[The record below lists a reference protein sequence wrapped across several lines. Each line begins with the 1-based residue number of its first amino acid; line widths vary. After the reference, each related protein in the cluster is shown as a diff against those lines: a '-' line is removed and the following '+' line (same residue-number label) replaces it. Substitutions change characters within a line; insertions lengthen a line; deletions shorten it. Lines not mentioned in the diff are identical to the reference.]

1 MTRPRNIPQA
11 EWDSLPD
18 HIKAK
23 ILRNRKEQEAK
34 ASLLD
39 PADAVKGVVATE
51 AGLPMDMVSL
61 LSPSGGKGHA
71 QRLSEMRPGGHA
83 EYEEKNFNPK
93 YKGTS
98 EHLLK
103 EMGADPNSLSTTIG
117 SLLAPGTAFMAPV
130 RAAKKVSTALPKV
143 TKAIKK
149 SKKPTPKKP
158 TFNVRGWGGSH
169 KVSEKVFDRL
179 QSNEE
184 VRDLAKYMTP
194 QELAQIRPDNV
205 DVMTETLKG
214 RRHALNPQGLLEG
227 FDTGELSRM
236 ALAGKVKKGWYKE
249 SFGTIN
255 KIFGDEDGARFTSL
269 LAALSPQTSVE
280 GNLLNT
286 VSVWK
291 NWKNAGRPKDPET
304 INKIIGESVT
314 GDKGDKSVLDAWRGN
329 ALRSLTADDPRKIQ
343 LSGGK
348 VQSFYKNLIGEYD
361 EVTNDTWMG
370 RAYGVFQDAFGGT
383 NRMIGGEKLAVKSP
397 EYILSSASLRKT
409 AKKLKN
415 MTGEDWTPAEVQET
429 IWSFTKALYERA
441 GAKGETRTLTQ
452 IAKQDDL
459 TKDIADVPDFATL
472 LGGTANNLDDP
483 NLYKNYLLDA
493 GYEKELAGLGSQ
505 PNVFQ
510 ATSSNAPTNTIR
522 GLGKVAKRLEEQYK
536 LENIPL
542 EFNKA
547 RKAEADTNGSLLD
560 GGGSFSR
567 RSTRLAIGDVAG
579 RNPRQKLDVQEYSLS
594 QTQQERFKRLG
605 VSTPKIYEVQGGAD
619 EFHRAISNSKKE
631 NRYAAAVHVYD
642 PEEYSGMKLFLT
654 KDAKAGFA
662 IKEDGDIVSVF
673 NTKGS
678 KYKAFA
684 PYALSLA
691 VNKGGK
697 KLDAYDSILPKL
709 YSQAGF
715 KISSRNK
722 WADEFAPEGWDKE
735 TFSKF
740 NNGEPDVIYMHY
752 NPEGVKLKD
761 VISPGPQVY
770 DPKNQTRNKQLK
782 ATYEEAVK
790 EQNIWIDDPT
800 GSKRKAEK
808 KAKASLLNNKPTNYT
823 QEELDQLSFLRGDQQ
838 SRYGG
843 LLA

>member
-1 MTRPRNIPQA
+1 MKDLN
-11 EWDSLPD
+11 
-18 HIKAK
+18 
-23 ILRNRKEQEAK
+23 
-34 ASLLD
+34 LLS
-39 PADAVKGVVATE
+39 VNTSGQ
-51 AGLPMDMVSL
+51 GL
-61 LSPSGGKGHA
+61 LSPSNPSDMETTTNPSGEVNTGGWSISPEQSKQLKQLFVDAAYDMSPGIGEVRAWGYADKAAQKAAEAYRQGNYFQGAGHTA
-71 QRLSEMRPGGHA
+71 EQYSELL
-83 EYEEKNFNPK
+83 
-93 YKGTS
+93 GTIPAFGAV
-98 EHLLK
+98 LGV
-103 EMGADPNSLSTTIG
+103 GADANR
-117 SLLAPGTAFMAPV
+117 F
-130 RAAKKVSTALPKV
+130 AKGAYKIL
-143 TKAIKK
+143 
-149 SKKPTPKKP
+149 SKKPKAKKP
-158 TFNVRGWGGSH
+158 KPKNPLFNVRGWGGSQ
-169 KVSEKVFDRL
+169 KVSEKVFDKL
-179 QSNEE
+179 QANEE
-184 VRDLAKYMTP
+184 VRDLAKHMTP
-194 QELAQIRPDNV
+194 DELAQIRPDNV
-205 DVMTETLKG
+205 EVMAETLKG
-214 RRHALNPQGLLEG
+214 RRHALIPKPDGLLEG
-227 FDTGELSRM
+227 FDTGELSKM

-255 KIFGDEDGARFTSL
+255 KIFGNEDGARFTSL

-291 NWKNAGRPKDPET
+291 SWKLAGRPKDPET
-304 INKIIGESVT
+304 INKIIGDSVT
-314 GDKGDKSVLDAWRGN
+314 GDKGDASVLDAWRGN
-329 ALRSLTADDPRKIQ
+329 ALRALTAEDPRKIQ

-370 RAYGVFQDAFGGT
+370 RALGVFQDAFGGT
-383 NRMIGGEKLAVKSP
+383 NRMIAGEKLAVKSP

-409 AKKLKN
+409 AKRLKK

-429 IWSFTKALYERA
+429 IWSFTKALYERG

-472 LGGTANNLDDP
+472 LGGTAQNLPDP
-483 NLYKNYLLDA
+483 NLYKNYLIKA
-493 GYEKELAGLGSQ
+493 GYGKEIAGLGSQ

-510 ATSSNAPTNTIR
+510 ATQGNAPTNTIR

-547 RKAEADTNGSLLD
+547 RKAETNADGSLLD
-560 GGGSFSR
+560 GGGSFAR
-567 RSTRLAIGDVAG
+567 RSTRLAVGDLGNKYQA
-579 RNPRQKLDVQEYSLS
+579 DEFSLS
-594 QTQQERFKRLG
+594 QTQQKRFKRLG

-619 EFHRAISNSKKE
+619 EFYRAISNSKKE
-631 NRYAAAVHVYD
+631 NRYAAAVHVYE
-642 PEEYSGMKLFLT
+642 PQEYAGMKLFLT
-654 KDAKAGFA
+654 KDGKAGFA

-678 KYKAFA
+678 KHKAFA

-697 KLDAYDSILPKL
+697 KLDAYDSILPKI

-722 WADEFAPEGWDKE
+722 WADEYSPEGWDKE
-735 TFSKF
+735 TFRKF
-740 NNGEPDVIYMHY
+740 NGGEPDVVFMHY

-761 VISPGPQVY
+761 VLPKGPEVY
-770 DPKNQTRNKQLK
+770 DPKNRTRNSQLK
-782 ATYEEAVK
+782 MDYDKAVD
-790 EQNIWIDDPT
+790 EQNNWINDPS
-800 GSKRKAEK
+800 GEFIKVRKAQEK
-808 KAKASLLNNKPTNYT
+808 AEALGEIPLSLLG
-823 QEELDQLSFLRGDQQ
+823 RDQQ
-838 SRYGG
+838 SKYGG